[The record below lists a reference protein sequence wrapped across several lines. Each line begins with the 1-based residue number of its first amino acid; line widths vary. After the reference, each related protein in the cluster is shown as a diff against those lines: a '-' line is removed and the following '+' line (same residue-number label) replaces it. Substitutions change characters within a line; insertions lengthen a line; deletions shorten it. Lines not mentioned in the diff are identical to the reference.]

1 MRIFNENKTVELTE
15 YDLGRGYFKED
26 VLETE
31 IPEQAAVE
39 KKWHYEVVKEYPNG
53 GKILEE
59 VVDVEG
65 KPYVP
70 AHTER
75 EDILIYIPYTEAELK
90 RMKAED
96 EISELKMKLLQT
108 DYQAIKYAEGMFTL
122 SEYAP
127 IREQRQAWRNRIN
140 ELEGEIGGAV

>member
-15 YDLGRGYFKED
+15 YDESRGYLKED

-31 IPEQAAVE
+31 IPKQAAIE

-65 KPYVP
+65 KPYIP

-75 EDILIYIPYTEAELK
+75 EEILVYIPYTEAELK
-90 RMKAED
+90 RRKAED
-96 EISELKMKLLQT
+96 EICELKMKLLQT

-127 IREQRQAWRNRIN
+127 IREQRQAWRDRIN
-140 ELEGEIGGAV
+140 ELESEIGGKA

>member
-15 YDLGRGYFKED
+15 YDLSRGYFKED

-39 KKWHYEVVKEYPNG
+39 KKWHYEIEKKYPNG
-53 GKILEE
+53 GKVLRE
-59 VVDVEG
+59 VIDVEG
-65 KPYVP
+65 KPFVP

-75 EDILIYIPYTEAELK
+75 EDILVYIPYTEAELK

-127 IREQRQAWRNRIN
+127 IREQRQAWRDRIN
-140 ELEGEIGGAV
+140 ELESEIGGKA

>member
-15 YDLGRGYFKED
+15 YDLSRGYLKED

-39 KKWHYEVVKEYPNG
+39 KKFHYKVIKEYPNG

-59 VVDVEG
+59 VVDVGG
-65 KPYVP
+65 KPYIP
-70 AHTER
+70 ALTER
-75 EDILIYIPYTEAELK
+75 EEILVYIPYTEAELK
-90 RMKAED
+90 RRKAEQ
-96 EISELKMKLLQT
+96 EISELKAKLRDT

-127 IREQRQAWRNRIN
+127 IREQRQAWRDRIN
-140 ELEGEIGGAV
+140 ELEGEIGGKA